1 MLKRLCLL
9 LLLATPCFTVSAH
22 AQTQTQTQARF
33 DPLIKALQLPEIF
46 EVMRQEGLAYGRDL
60 DRELLQGVGGNDWQQ
75 TVSDI
80 YEPDRIWRSFIA
92 PFTEQ
97 LATQDPDAMT
107 AFFASD
113 LGRKITILELK
124 ARRVMLDE
132 DREKDSIAA
141 YHSMNDAAHPRLAML
156 QDLVQ
161 ANDLIEY
168 NVMGAMNA
176 SLAFY
181 TGMIEGNAFD
191 YGISQQQVLRDV
203 WSQEAEI
210 RRDTEE
216 WIYAYL
222 LLAYTPLTDA
232 ELQAYIDF
240 SNSAAGRALNTALFA
255 GYDAVFSA
263 VSKAL
268 GLSAARMMQAETL

>member
-9 LLLATPCFTVSAH
+9 LLLTTPCLTVSAH
-22 AQTQTQTQARF
+22 AQTRLE
-33 DPLIKALQLPEIF
+33 PLIKALQLPEIF
-46 EVMRQEGLAYGRDL
+46 EVMRKEGLAYGHDL
-60 DRELLQGVGGNDWQQ
+60 DRELLQGAGGDDWQQ
-75 TVSDI
+75 AVGDI
-80 YEPDRIWRSFIA
+80 YEPDRIWRTFIA
-92 PFTEQ
+92 LFVEQ
-97 LATQDPDAMT
+97 LATQNVDAMT
-107 AFFASD
+107 AFFESG
-113 LGRKITILELK
+113 LGQKITMLELK

-141 YHSMNDAAHPRLAML
+141 YHSMTEAARLGLL
-156 QDLVQ
+156 QELVR

-191 YGISQQQVLRDV
+191 YGISQQQVLQDV

-210 RRDTEE
+210 RRNTEE

-240 SNSAAGRALNTALFA
+240 SNSAAGRSLNTALFT
-255 GYDAVFSA
+255 GYDAVFST

-268 GLSAARMMQAETL
+268 GLSAARVMQAETL